1 MNNTIKYIKELT
13 SIPSPTG
20 YTNNIM
26 DYVYNKVENLGF
38 KVERLN
44 KGSILVSVMG
54 IDNTKS
60 RILSAHLDTLGAMV
74 RAIKPNGRLKLELVG
89 GFSYNSIEGENCLIH
104 LSDENK
110 VYSGTILM
118 HQSSVHVYSDAR
130 SASRDQNNMEVR
142 IDEKVFTKKDTEN
155 LGIKVGDFISFNP
168 RTEITENGFIKSRH
182 LDDKVS
188 AAILL
193 DILENISNNKIEIP
207 FTTHFY
213 FTTYEEVGIGA
224 NSSIPKNTVEYIAVD
239 MGAIG
244 DDQTSDEYTV
254 SICAKDSSGP
264 YNYDLRRHL
273 VNIAKENNIEYR
285 VDIYPHYG
293 SDASSAM
300 RAGAEVKHGLL
311 GAGIESSHSYE
322 RTHIDSVKAT
332 QDLLFEYILSDL
344 C

>member
-293 SDASSAM
+293 SDASAAM